1 MLAKAKNNLLWEALL
16 IALIIALQ
24 IPAAAKSEELKVL
37 TGITPVWSLAA
48 NVMKGTSAT
57 PDVLVKGSVSPHDY
71 ALKPSDAQKIKD
83 ADIIFMLS
91 PEFETFMAKP
101 ALQKQK
107 QNQGK
112 VVFLADTK
120 DLTLWPVKDS
130 PELTDMHIWLDTEN
144 AAKMVQ
150 MMALTLAEKDWKN
163 APVYIKNANETIG
176 RLRKLSASTGKT
188 LEKVK
193 AVPFFVYH
201 NAWQYFVKQNG
212 LNMAEAVLLD
222 EDSFPGIKRKLYL
235 KNLVVEKG
243 IKCLFVDAWLND
255 DKAAK
260 LAADLGVKVKEVD
273 PLGANIKGGA
283 PATYYFTM
291 MKDAAAAYKDCL
303 EN

>member
-1 MLAKAKNNLLWEALL
+1 MLVITKKHLLKKALL
-16 IALIIALQ
+16 IALITALQ
-24 IPAAAKSEELKVL
+24 IPATVKGEEVKVL

-48 NVMKGTSAT
+48 NVMKGTGAN

-71 ALKPSDAQKIKD
+71 ALKPSDAQKIEN

-101 ALQKQK
+101 ALQN
-107 QNQGK
+107 QNKDK
-112 VVFLADTK
+112 VVFLGDIK
-120 DLTLWPVKDS
+120 DLTLWSVKDS
-130 PELTDMHIWLDTEN
+130 PELTDLHIWLDTEN

-150 MMALTLAEKDWKN
+150 KMALTLAEKDWKN

-188 LEKVK
+188 LDKVK
-193 AVPFFVYH
+193 AVPFLVYH

-212 LNMAEAVLLD
+212 LSAEGTVLLD

-243 IKCLFVDAWLND
+243 IKCLFVDPWLND

-260 LAADLGVKVKEVD
+260 LAADLGVKIKEAD
-273 PLGANIKGGA
+273 PLGANIKGGT

-291 MKDAAAAYKDCL
+291 MKDATAAYKNCL
-303 EN
+303 EE